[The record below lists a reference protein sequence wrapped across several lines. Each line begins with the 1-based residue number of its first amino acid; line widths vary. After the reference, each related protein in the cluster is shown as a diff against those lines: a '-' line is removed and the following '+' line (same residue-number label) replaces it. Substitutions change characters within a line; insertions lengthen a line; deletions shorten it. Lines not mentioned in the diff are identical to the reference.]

1 MGFNFQKLFSRYA
14 TKSPERW
21 KIYGWSCLTNSLLF
35 DERLTKNHLLV
46 CLVIA
51 VHHFRGQDYC
61 NPSLRT
67 IAREAR
73 LSIQTTINAV
83 RELEKQGWLQ
93 VERNPGK
100 ANKYYPRFLR

>member
-1 MGFNFQKLFSRYA
+1 MRFNFQKPFNRYLE
-14 TKSPERW
+14 KSSERW
-21 KIYGWSCLTNSLLF
+21 KTHGWSCLTNSLLF

-46 CLVIA
+46 CLVLA
-51 VHHFRGQDYC
+51 VHNFRGQDYC
-61 NPSLRT
+61 SPSVRT

-83 RELEKQGWLQ
+83 RELEKWDWLQ
-93 VERNPGK
+93 VHRGPGK